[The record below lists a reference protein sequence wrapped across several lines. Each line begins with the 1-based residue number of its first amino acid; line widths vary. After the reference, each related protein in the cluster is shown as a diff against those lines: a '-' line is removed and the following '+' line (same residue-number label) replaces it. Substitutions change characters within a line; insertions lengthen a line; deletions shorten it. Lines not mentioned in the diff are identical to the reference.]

1 MTFRD
6 DTAEMLIAAME
17 LGNPALYTPV
27 AGSAKT
33 INVME
38 SRADIE
44 TGFGGSR
51 IKSNSG
57 VFEVL
62 VSDIAQPARGDTLTV
77 TGLHGVTKAYV
88 VKSFRYLDDQ
98 QLIWF
103 LDCSPV

>member
-1 MTFRD
+1 MTFQD
-6 DTAEMLIAAME
+6 DTAEMLADCMA

-44 TGFGGSR
+44 TDFGGSR
-51 IKSNSG
+51 IKSNSA

-62 VSDIAQPARGDTLTV
+62 VSDIAQPARGDTLEIFAKT
-77 TGLHGVTKAYV
+77 YV
-88 VKSFRYLDDQ
+88 VKSFRYLDPQ